1 MAKWVALTARKLKPG
16 AYDEWREA
24 WGSVEGPSGATA
36 YICRNVNDPDEIVA
50 FGMIEATR
58 EELMAMRPQGDA
70 EEARKAAMAPHI
82 DSTGT
87 DGIYEVIDEVD
98 F

>member
-1 MAKWVALTARKLKPG
+1 MASWVALTARKLKPG
-16 AYDEWREA
+16 SYDAWREA
-24 WGSVEGPSGATA
+24 WGSVDGPSGATA

-50 FGMIEATR
+50 FGVIEATK

-70 EEARKAAMAPHI
+70 EEARLASMAPHI
-82 DSTGT
+82 ESTGT
-87 DGIYEVIDEVD
+87 DGIYEVIDTIT